1 MEEAFPYIRSN
12 AIKSIQDGGKITVDG
27 CALPGF
33 QEVTV
38 ADTGTGISTE
48 DQETIL

>member
-33 QEVTV
+33 QEVTG
-38 ADTGTGISTE
+38 AASGIIISTV